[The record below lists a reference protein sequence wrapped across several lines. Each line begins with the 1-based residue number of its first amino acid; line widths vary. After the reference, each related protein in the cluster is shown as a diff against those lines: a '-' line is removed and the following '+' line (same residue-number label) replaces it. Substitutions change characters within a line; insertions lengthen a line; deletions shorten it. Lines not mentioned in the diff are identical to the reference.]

1 MKTRMV
7 LSLLCSWLATAAVAE
22 RGAPPD
28 PPALTFTAEQLLA
41 NDRPGP
47 ANESSQPLTITS
59 VRTGANS
66 HGTATFANGVVTY
79 TPDEG
84 FVGTAVIFY
93 TACDNGTTNGQADP
107 RCSETAITINVIANR
122 PPGASSQSV
131 AAAEDSSATVALTAS
146 DPDGDPVHFTI
157 VTPPSHGALTGT
169 APALTYVPAPDFHGL
184 DTFTFA
190 ANDGTEQSA
199 PATVAITVTEVN
211 DPPSAQPDLTTVG
224 AGSQVTLPAAFLL
237 TNDVRGPFDEASQ
250 TLTVTAV
257 TAGVS
262 THGTAS
268 LSAGVVTYTP
278 DSGFVG
284 AAVIGYTVCDDG
296 TTNGLADP
304 RCTDAT
310 LTIVLNAQPV
320 AQGQSAETTRTAPL
334 PLVLHSTDPEGDAL
348 NYAIVASPQHGTLS
362 GTPPAVT
369 YVANTGFVGNDSFT
383 FRAADAYNTSNTAT
397 VSIVVKDLPPVTLG
411 QDSFTVAAG
420 GAALVDVLANDVA
433 GTGTMDPAT
442 LAISSAPTRGA
453 AVVETGRIRYTPNAG
468 ASGADSFAYRACD
481 TAGACGTALVAV
493 TITTNHPPTAAGDS
507 YQIDAGTTLNVTAP
521 GLLANDSDPDAG
533 DRIQARLGTG
543 VSAGNLL
550 LRSDGSFT
558 YTPATSFAGTDS
570 FTYLVV
576 DNAGLSS
583 SPVTVTIE
591 VVPPGPL
598 AVNDTF
604 TTASNNPLTV
614 LPPGVL
620 ANDRDA
626 HSTAPLTARLERD
639 AIHGTA
645 GLNPD
650 GSFVYTPDT
659 GFVGTDTFRYV
670 AVDVQGLVSAS
681 AIVTI
686 NVTGS
691 TGPVPTVAC
700 VSPADGSRVSAPVD
714 VAATLTPPTGETIVS
729 WTVTARNVDR
739 GTPIVLATGSGAP
752 ATLAA
757 FDPTLL
763 TNGVYQIMTTAVSS
777 SGGTGTCTASV
788 FVSGDMKLGDYTTTY
803 LDMETSIAGF
813 PVRVLRTYDTT
824 DSRIGDFGVGWRLEL
839 SGPRAT
845 PNNRLGQGGWSTEP
859 FGFPFTQFRFET
871 TVPHFVTV
879 TSPGGRVEV
888 FDFAPPPTGPLLSL
902 TTPAFVA
909 RPGTGTTSTLEDVD
923 TPTLSLAGD
932 SLADFF
938 GGTLYDPRLFRL
950 TTKDG
955 IVMIIDR
962 FAGLQSMT
970 DRNGNEL
977 LFTPNG
983 VISTSTTRSL
993 EFVRDGAGRITEV
1006 VGPSGQRTQYAYSA
1020 AGDLSQFT
1028 DASGAAST
1036 FTYDAG
1042 HRLLSVDGPG
1052 GVRLRTLN
1060 YGPDGRLTSLTD
1072 GTGRTIGLS
1081 SNLSARTQIVTSPSG
1096 RLTTLTTYG
1105 DNGYRATVE
1114 EAFDGHSRVTSYQY
1128 DSEGRVVQTTRP
1140 PGRVETLT
1148 YDAAG
1153 NITSRTTA
1161 KNEKWS
1167 YAFNAL
1173 NQPTTTIAPD
1183 GAVVESFTYDA
1194 LGNLTAAT
1202 NRDGAVKTYT
1212 NDSRGLPVTMTDSS
1226 GITMFAYD
1234 ADQQLVTQTDP
1245 AGGVTRLVYDSSGR
1259 VTSIEN
1265 PAGELT
1271 QFAQNNLD
1279 QLVAVT
1285 AANGTTYAST
1295 YDALGRQTSLTDT
1308 AGRTREF
1315 EYDAAGR
1322 IVKFVDRAGR
1332 SATFSYDAD
1341 GNNATVSYA
1350 DGEVQAG
1357 TWDPLGRLIA
1367 LADADT
1373 IVERAYND
1381 ADDLVSERTRGNNG
1395 VALPDVT
1402 LSYTTDANGQR
1413 LTSSGPGGAI
1423 AYAYDSR
1430 GRLSSLRDDAGGTF
1444 AFAYDATTDRLTGL
1458 SRPNGV
1464 NDALSYRE
1472 NLLTL
1477 RNASSGA
1484 SVRAR
1489 AEYTL
1494 DPLGRR
1500 TSLTDLDGTHSFTHD
1515 LADRLAAAT
1524 HPLASGL
1531 PAESFAYD
1539 LVGNRTSWTGS
1550 PSGVGTYDAGMALTS
1565 DGTYDYTYD
1574 AEGRL
1579 TQRRDR
1585 GTGGVTRYTWSD
1597 AGRLT
1602 SIAAPNGTTST
1613 YRYDAFGRR
1622 LEANDNGAVRRFV
1635 YSGWNLR
1642 NEFDGTNALRATFV
1656 AGLFPDSVYEIVRD
1670 GTRYYPLFDGVGSAT
1685 TLTDGSG
1692 AAVGRVRYSA
1702 FGVPQSS
1709 GVTENAV
1716 SFTGHQF
1723 DGATGLV
1730 YARARY
1736 YDPTLGRFL
1745 SQDPEPAINPYSYV
1759 FNAPLE
1765 FTDPTG
1771 RATGE
1776 RAVSETKGPVG
1787 KQVVR
1792 DALRD
1797 AQHKTFKKR
1806 VNQWIDDIL
1815 RGIERVEKDNWSG
1828 IRKSG

>member
-1 MKTRMV
+1 MV
-7 LSLLCSWLATAAVAE
+7 VLLLCSLLATAAVAQQ
-22 RGAPPD
+22 GTTSD
-28 PPALTFTAEQLLA
+28 PPALTFTAEQLLG

-47 ANESSQPLTITS
+47 ANESVQLLTITS

-66 HGTATFANGVVTY
+66 HGTVTLANGVVSY
-79 TPDEG
+79 MPDEG

-93 TACDNGTTNGQADP
+93 TACDNGTTNGHADP

-122 PPGASSQSV
+122 PPAANSQSV
-131 AAAEDSSATVALTAS
+131 SAAEDSSATVTLTAS
-146 DPDGDPVHFTI
+146 DPNGDPVHFTI

-169 APALTYVPAPDFHGL
+169 APALTYVPAPNFHGL

-190 ANDGTEQSA
+190 ANDGTDQSA
-199 PATVAITVTEVN
+199 LATVAITVTEIN
-211 DPPSAQPDLTTVG
+211 DPPAPQPDLTIVG
-224 AGSQVTLPAAFLL
+224 AGSPATLPTAFLL

-257 TAGVS
+257 TAGAS
-262 THGTAS
+262 SHGTAS

-278 DSGFVG
+278 DAGFVG
-284 AAVIGYTVCDDG
+284 AAVFAYTVCDNG

-304 RCTDAT
+304 RCTDST
-310 LTIVLNAQPV
+310 VTIVLNAHPV
-320 AQGQSAETTRTAPL
+320 AQGQSAETTRSAPL
-334 PLVLHSTDPEGDAL
+334 PLVLKAADPEGDAL
-348 NYAIVASPQHGTLS
+348 TYGIVAAPLHGTLS
-362 GTPPAVT
+362 GTLPAVT
-369 YVANTGFVGNDSFT
+369 YVANTGFVGTDGFM
-383 FRAADAYNTSNTAT
+383 FRAADAYSTSNTAT

-411 QDSFTVAAG
+411 QDSFTVVPG
-420 GAALVDVLANDVA
+420 GSVLVDVLANDVA
-433 GTGTMDPAT
+433 GTGTMNAAT
-442 LAISSAPTRGA
+442 LTIASPPAQGSAA
-453 AVVETGRIRYTPNAG
+453 VETGKVRYTAAAG
-468 ASGADSFAYRACD
+468 AGGADSFAYSACD
-481 TAGACGTALVAV
+481 TSGACGIALVAV
-493 TITTNHPPTAAGDS
+493 AITTNHPPTAASDS

-521 GLLANDSDPDAG
+521 GLLANDSDPDTA

-550 LRSDGSFT
+550 LRSDGSFI
-558 YTPATSFAGTDS
+558 YTPATDFAGTDS
-570 FTYLVV
+570 FTYFVV
-576 DNAGLSS
+576 DGAGLPSA
-583 SPVTVTIE
+583 PVTVTIE

-598 AVNDTF
+598 AVNDAF

-620 ANDRDA
+620 ANDRDP
-626 HSTAPLTARLERD
+626 HSTAPLTARLDRD
-639 AIHGTA
+639 AIHGTV

-650 GSFVYTPDT
+650 GSFVYIPDKD
-659 GFVGTDTFRYV
+659 FVGADTFRYL
-670 AVDVQGLVSAS
+670 AVDIQGLVSAS
-681 AIVTI
+681 AVVTI
-686 NVTGS
+686 NVTGPS
-691 TGPVPTVAC
+691 GPVPIVAC
-700 VSPADGSRVSAPVD
+700 VSPTDGARVTAPIEV
-714 VAATLTPPTGETIVS
+714 VATVAPPTGQTIAS

-739 GTPIVLATGSGAP
+739 GTPVVLATGSGLPP
-752 ATLAA
+752 ATLAT

-763 TNGVYQIMTTAVSS
+763 VNGAYQILTTAVSS
-777 SGGTGTCTASV
+777 GGGTGTCTAGV
-788 FVSGDMKLGDYTTTY
+788 FISGDMKLGDYTTTY

-813 PVRVLRTYDTT
+813 PVRVLRTYDTKDT
-824 DSRIGDFGVGWRLEL
+824 RIGDFGVGWRLEL

-845 PNNRLGQGGWSTEP
+845 PNNRLGHGGWSTEA
-859 FGFPFTQFRFET
+859 FGFPFTRFRFDT

-962 FAGLQSMT
+962 FGGLQSMT

-977 LFTPNG
+977 MFTPNG
-983 VISTSTTRSL
+983 VISPSTTRSL
-993 EFVRDGAGRITEV
+993 GFVRDGAGRITEV
-1006 VGPSGQRTQYAYSA
+1006 VGPSGQRTQYAYSS

-1028 DASGAAST
+1028 DANSAVST

-1060 YGPDGRLTSLTD
+1060 YGPDGRLISLTD
-1072 GTGRTIGLS
+1072 GTGRTTTLS
-1081 SNLSARTQIVTSPSG
+1081 SNVTARSRIVTTPSG
-1096 RLTTLTTYG
+1096 RLTTLSTYG
-1105 DNGYRATVE
+1105 TDGNLATVE

-1128 DSEGRVVQTTRP
+1128 DSDGRIIRTTKP
-1140 PGRVETLT
+1140 LGRLETLT

-1153 NITSRTTA
+1153 NITSLTTP
-1161 KNEKWS
+1161 KNEKWL

-1173 NQPTTTIAPD
+1173 NQPTTTTAPD
-1183 GAVVESFTYDA
+1183 GSVIESFTYDA

-1202 NRDGAVKTYT
+1202 NRDGTVKAYT

-1226 GITMFAYD
+1226 GTTMFAYD
-1234 ADQQLVTQTDP
+1234 ADQQLLTQTDP

-1259 VTSIEN
+1259 VVSTEN
-1265 PAGELT
+1265 PAGEVT
-1271 QFAQNNLD
+1271 QFTQNDLD
-1279 QLVAVT
+1279 QFLTVT
-1285 AANGTTYAST
+1285 AANGSR
-1295 YDALGRQTSLTDT
+1295 YDLAYDPLGRLVTFTDT
-1308 AGRTREF
+1308 AGRIKAF

-1322 IVKFVDRAGR
+1322 IVKHINRANR
-1332 SATFSYDAD
+1332 STTYTYDSDGKTQAVAFAD
-1341 GNNATVSYA
+1341 G
-1350 DGEVQAG
+1350 DVQTA
-1357 TWDPLGRLIA
+1357 TWDPIGRLSS
-1367 LADADT
+1367 LSDADT
-1373 IVERAYND
+1373 ILELGYND
-1381 ADDLVSERTRGNNG
+1381 ADNLVSERTRGNNG

-1413 LTSSGPGGAI
+1413 LTSSGTGGAI

-1430 GRLSSLRDDAGGTF
+1430 GRLSSLRDDAGGVF
-1444 AFAYDATTDRLTGL
+1444 AFAYDAATDRLTGL

-1464 NDALSYRE
+1464 NDVLTYRE

-1477 RNASSGA
+1477 RNASIGA

-1494 DPLGRR
+1494 DSLGRR
-1500 TSLTDLDGTHSFTHD
+1500 TSLTDLDGGHSFTHD
-1515 LADRLAAAT
+1515 LADRLTAAT

-1531 PAESFAYD
+1531 SAESFVYD
-1539 LVGNRTSWTGS
+1539 QVGNRTSWTGS
-1550 PSGVGTYDAGMALTS
+1550 PSGSGSYDAGMQLTS

-1585 GTGGVTRYTWSD
+1585 GTGGITRYTWSD
-1597 AGRLT
+1597 ADQLT
-1602 SIAAPNGTTST
+1602 SIIAPNGATST

-1642 NEFDGTNALRATFV
+1642 NEFDGTNSLRATYV

-1685 TLTDGSG
+1685 TLTDATG

-1702 FGVPQSS
+1702 FGVPDSS

-1723 DGATGLV
+1723 DAATGLV

-1745 SQDPEPAINPYSYV
+1745 SQDPEWAVNPYVYALD
-1759 FNAPLE
+1759 APLE

-1771 RATGE
+1771 RAET
-1776 RAVSETKGPVG
+1776 SEYTKTV
-1787 KQVVR
+1787 
-1792 DALRD
+1792 DALTRRLLNEGYTRD
-1797 AQHKTFKKR
+1797 RAREFATRIADAGAEAVKRANRMLSAGTFWR
-1806 VNQWIDDIL
+1806 FVL
-1815 RGIERVEKDNWSG
+1815 
-1828 IRKSG
+1828 